1 MPVKVKVKIF
11 EVLQD
16 HKVDESFF
24 LIIDSGNVGV
34 FIEGLEMAKPIFV
47 SPAVEDLTLV
57 HAFLFSFALLI
68 TVAFLFVFDGLVE
81 SGLVSFN
88 QFWTVDVH

>member
-1 MPVKVKVKIF
+1 MKIF

-24 LIIDSGNVGV
+24 IFTDSGDVGV
-34 FIEGLEMAKPIFV
+34 FMKSLEMSKPIIA
-47 SPAVEDLTLV
+47 SPAVEGLTLV

-68 TVAFLFVFDGLVE
+68 TVAFLFVFNGLVK
-81 SGLVSFN
+81 SGLVSLN
-88 QFWTVDVH
+88 ALWTVDVH